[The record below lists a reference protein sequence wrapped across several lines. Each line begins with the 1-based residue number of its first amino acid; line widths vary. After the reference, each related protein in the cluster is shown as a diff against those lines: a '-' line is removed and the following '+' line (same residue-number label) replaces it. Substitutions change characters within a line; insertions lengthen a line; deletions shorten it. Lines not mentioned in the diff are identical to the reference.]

1 MPYIGNIVQDFSV
14 NTAMLNSDSVTSI
27 KVLDGTIVNADIND
41 SAAIAGTKISPDFG
55 SQNIVTTGTLSSAN
69 FTITSANPSVTFTEN
84 DQDPDFGILCN
95 GGQFRLQDI
104 TNTAN
109 LFTAS
114 STTLRSV
121 KHHDFDAGID
131 VTGAITATTNIT
143 ATGNIVSSGN
153 VDITGNLVVDTS
165 TLKVDSTNDRV
176 GIGTASPATL
186 LHLDATDGAVLR
198 MQRIGTNADN
208 KLEFSHDGT
217 DGTIE
222 STNDLIFRT
231 GGGIKATLLD
241 TGNVGIGTTT
251 PKRHLHIHEGTEST
265 TVGLMLTND
274 ATGTSNDSQGFQFK
288 VGGDGTAN
296 IDQREDKDLD
306 FFTNATFRMTITNGG
321 DVGIAKS
328 NPQAKLDVDGSAIFR
343 STLTFF
349 DDTLAADSSSGTENR
364 IKMGN
369 NSDLQLFHDGRTGK
383 NNSVIRS
390 KQGDLQ
396 INSGNSAGNVEINL
410 NENVANETKE
420 LSAKFIKNG
429 GVELYENGSK
439 MFETTGD
446 GITVQKGVTVTGIEG
461 GDAQIRLRAD
471 EGDDNNDTYRLLVAD
486 GGTGFQIQGFDGSF
500 HTRLII
506 DSSGNVGIGTTSPTE
521 KLHVYQD
528 ASDNVLALFEQNT
541 LNQGNL
547 ISFKQTITGPETRTA
562 FVGHG
567 GDATG
572 NLILQNSGGLALQT
586 NGSNTALTID
596 TSQNVGIGTTTPRDK
611 LEIKGANAGYSF
623 RVDAEAQIVKLLSSD
638 NTGSTQGGFRFCTDN
653 GATEFERIRIDTAGR
668 FLIAKG
674 DSDTTTSQIQIGNA
688 TGGYTWDV
696 GDVPQILIAGLN
708 NESPTSGTLNIAL
721 RIADE
726 NDNTMFQVNNTGG
739 GNNDL
744 GRVGIGV
751 SSPDAMLH
759 VESNGVSIIR
769 LTDTD
774 TTAEDNSIIGLLEF
788 ETKDSNGPGVNA
800 SIGAYTK
807 DTSNGNAYIAFK
819 VGTAASTYA
828 EELRIDN
835 DGIKF
840 NGDTAAANALDDYE
854 EGTHSPTMTNLD
866 VPSNVTVNH
875 FNYTKIGRLVHFNA
889 KFTVSGSINDVSGF
903 GFSLPFTQAGSREN
917 VFTAIS
923 DRSGSNT
930 EPFAFVL
937 NANQSNCYAKILD
950 GFGNATYNSFST
962 NIVLVTGT
970 YESE

>member
-55 SQNIVTTGTLSSAN
+55 SQNIVTTGTLGSAN
-69 FTITSANPSVTFTEN
+69 FTITSANPSITFTEN

-95 GGQFRLQDI
+95 AGQFRLQDL

-596 TSQNVGIGTTTPRDK
+596 TSQNVGIGTTSPRDK
-611 LEIKGANAGYSF
+611 LEIKGANSGYSF
-623 RVDAEAQIVKLLSSD
+623 RVDAEAQFIKLLSSD
-638 NTGSTQGGFRFCTDN
+638 NTGATQGGFRFCTDN
-653 GATEFERIRIDTAGR
+653 AATELERMRIDTSGKV
-668 FLIAKG
+668 LIAHNASLHSGNLQVSTAGG
-674 DSDTTTSQIQIGNA
+674 DAIDINSYSTNA
-688 TGGYTWDV
+688 NNGG
-696 GDVPQILIAGLN
+696 
-708 NESPTSGTLNIAL
+708 
-721 RIADE
+721 
-726 NDNTMFQVNNTGG
+726 
-739 GNNDL
+739 
-744 GRVGIGV
+744 
-751 SSPDAMLH
+751 
-759 VESNGVSIIR
+759 R
-769 LTDTD
+769 L
-774 TTAEDNSIIGLLEF
+774 SF
-788 ETKDSNGPGVNA
+788 YRSKNA
-800 SIGAYTK
+800 SIGSNTIVADDDSLGRIDFRGYN
-807 DTSNGNAYIAFK
+807 SNGNTYDQGATIEARVDGAVDSETDMPTAIIFK
-819 VGTAASTYA
+819 TSGNGSASPD
-828 EELRIDN
+828 ERLRILPSG
-835 DGIKF
+835 GITF
-840 NGDTAAANALDDYE
+840 NGDTAAENALDDYE
-854 EGTHSPTMTNLD
+854 EGTYTAHFNVEGQGNMTMSGRVGLYVKVGQMVTVIGGGKVSSVSGQSSSNAIQFTNLPFPVHNSSSGVGHPFPVLLKNMSSTGLTNMD
-866 VPSNVTVNH
+866 GDKPYS
-875 FNYTKIGRLVHFNA
+875 FIGRLFADSDNGRIEAIKADDAQDAVN
-889 KFTVSGSINDVSGF
+889 S
-903 GFSLPFTQAGSREN
+903 SLALQT
-917 VFTAIS
+917 
-923 DRSGSNT
+923 NT
-930 EPFAFVL
+930 EIHYMF
-937 NANQSNCYAKILD
+937 
-950 GFGNATYNSFST
+950 TYRT
-962 NIVLVTGT
+962 DA
-970 YESE
+970 